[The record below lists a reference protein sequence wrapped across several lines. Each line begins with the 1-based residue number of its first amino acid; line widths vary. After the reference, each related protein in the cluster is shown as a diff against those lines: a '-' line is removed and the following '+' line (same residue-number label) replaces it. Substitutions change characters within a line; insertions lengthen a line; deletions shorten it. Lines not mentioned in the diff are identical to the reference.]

1 LHSMWRSDRE
11 LADVVEHFQK
21 LADEEV
27 RAGVAQ
33 IHVRMTETLRRFDT
47 GTSLTS
53 APVNGINHIFITGT
67 NLEKIFRQRVC

>member
-1 LHSMWRSDRE
+1 MWRSDRE

-33 IHVRMTETLRRFDT
+33 IHVRMTETLRRIDT
-47 GTSLTS
+47 STSLTS
-53 APVNGINHIFITGT
+53 TPVNGINQFIAGT